1 MGTVNTQ
8 ALGYCCLL
16 VNVGKINLCTFYPYS
31 FMSEDLTQ
39 RWLTEIQALKQQLAD
54 AITRCDEAWESAE
67 KWRKL
72 YNTEAEQRRT
82 DAQLLQQEIAS
93 LKAELRKMRGIDETI
108 LPDADVN
115 TAIHAEIS
123 QIGET
128 KELQAKLIEAMK
140 ERASLLLALKTEQ
153 ESHAQ
158 TRNSLTTALGDAID
172 SLARIRSEAK

>member
-1 MGTVNTQ
+1 
-8 ALGYCCLL
+8 
-16 VNVGKINLCTFYPYS
+16 
-31 FMSEDLTQ
+31 MSEDLTQ
-39 RWLTEIQALKQQLAD
+39 QWLGEIQALKQQLAD
-54 AITRCDEAWESAE
+54 AMTRCDEAWESAE

-93 LKAELRKMRGIDETI
+93 LKAELKKMRGIDETI

-115 TAIHAEIS
+115 TAIQAEIN
-123 QIGET
+123 QIESVQ
-128 KELQAKLIEAMK
+128 ELQAKLIEAIK
-140 ERASLLLALKTEQ
+140 ERASLLLALKNEQ

-158 TRNSLTTALGDAID
+158 TRKSLTTALGDAID